1 MTSIAWRLAGAVPDA
16 AAGVVSPAAAR
27 QRAGL
32 TAVEH
37 RPFPPPAGAWVMGQ
51 TWRRL
56 LFAHWPIAP
65 EEMRSV
71 VPGALALDLYDGRA
85 WLGVTPFEM
94 EGVRA
99 RGLAPAPLV
108 SRFPELNV
116 RTYVV
121 RDGRPGIHFF
131 SLDTTNRP
139 TVAGARGVYRLP
151 YFRAQMRIRAREG
164 WIDYESR
171 RAGHPPVSFA
181 ARYRPTGP
189 AALPAPGSL
198 EHWLTERYCLYTVG
212 GGEVR
217 RTDIHHPP
225 WELQPAEADIAEN
238 TMARPLRLQ
247 PRGAPHLLY
256 AARQDVVVWPPERA

>member
-1 MTSIAWRLAGAVPDA
+1 MAWRLAGALPDA
-16 AAGVVSPAAAR
+16 PARVFSSAAAR

-32 TAVEH
+32 SALAH
-37 RPFPPPAGAWVMGQ
+37 RPFPPPDGPWVMGQ

-71 VPGALALDLYDGRA
+71 VPGALPLDLYDGRA

-94 EGVRA
+94 EGVRP
-99 RGLAPAPLV
+99 RGAAPAPRL

-139 TVAGARGVYRLP
+139 TVAGARALFRLP
-151 YFRAQMRIRAREG
+151 YFRARMAIRTRDG
-164 WIDYESR
+164 WIEYASR
-171 RAGHPPVSFA
+171 RAGGPPAAFV

-189 AALPAPGSL
+189 AALPEPGSL

-212 GGEVR
+212 GGQVR

-225 WELQPAEADIAEN
+225 WELQPAEAEIAAN
-238 TMARPLRLQ
+238 TMARPLGLTQ
-247 PRGAPHLLY
+247 RGAPHLLY
-256 AARQDVVVWPPERA
+256 AARQDIVVWPPERA